1 MGLDAPRLALLLLGD
16 SILDLCW
23 LQRFIGSL
31 PRVVYCK
38 MHRYETLTK
47 CNTWGAK
54 YNMYIIM
61 STLTILTL
69 TRYFTK
75 LPLAFLVV

>member
-54 YNMYIIM
+54 YNMLHHHEHLNHINPY
-61 STLTILTL
+61 TLF
-69 TRYFTK
+69 Y
-75 LPLAFLVV
+75 